1 MFIKVIKVITKN
13 NQLKLKTLA
22 SGEQKMKGEMLLFFV
37 TNLIVLFHFLIM

>member
-22 SGEQKMKGEMLLFFV
+22 SGEQKMKGEMLFFV